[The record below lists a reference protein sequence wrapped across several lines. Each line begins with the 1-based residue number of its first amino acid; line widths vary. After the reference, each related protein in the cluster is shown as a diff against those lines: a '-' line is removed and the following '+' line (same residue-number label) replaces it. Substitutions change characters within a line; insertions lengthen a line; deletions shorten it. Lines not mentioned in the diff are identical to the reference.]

1 MRIAFVTYRALPQLA
16 DDDRLAVAELRQHDI
31 AVESAAWDSPLV
43 DWSVYDA
50 LVIRSVWDYHLRPRE
65 FETWLAFVERL
76 GVPLWNPAPLVR
88 WKMDKPY
95 LTTRARIDEL
105 TEHEAAFSSL
115 LAERDVLVQ
124 PFMEQIVTDGEW
136 SLVFFSGQYSHAVKK
151 RASEG
156 EFRVQPEHG
165 GVTNTD
171 SPRGLLVAQAEDV
184 VSHVPVP
191 WLYARVDVCQVEGAL
206 VLMELELVEP
216 SLFLGYH
223 ASAPRRFAAA
233 LRQLLVGRRTPL
245 SFTPRSFTPP
255 GGLAR

>member
-16 DDDRLAVAELRQHDI
+16 DDDRLAVAELRQHDV

-65 FETWLAFVERL
+65 FETWLALVERL
-76 GVPLWNPAPLVR
+76 GVPLWNPASLVR
-88 WKMDKPY
+88 WKMDKRY

-156 EFRVQPEHG
+156 E
-165 GVTNTD
+165 
-171 SPRGLLVAQAEDV
+171 
-184 VSHVPVP
+184 
-191 WLYARVDVCQVEGAL
+191 GAL

-223 ASAPRRFAAA
+223 ASAPPRFAAA

-245 SFTPRSFTPP
+245 SFTPRSSTPP